1 MLTEELEQIL
11 QEVDPTAETEE
22 FAKKSFQIT
31 FAIFLFF
38 FFFIEAVFEKY
49 HPKIGHATCL
59 TVILGIVWSIIF
71 YSLVG

>member
-1 MLTEELEQIL
+1 MLTIELEPIL
-11 QEVDPTAETEE
+11 QEVDPAAETE

-31 FAIFLFF
+31 FAVFLFF

-59 TVILGIVWSIIF
+59 TVILGIVWSLIF